1 MKIAKIQPFCVN
13 PRWIFVRVE
22 TDDGYVGWGEC
33 ILPKR
38 VNTVLGAITDLA
50 KNIIGRDARRI
61 EELWQQMFRGSFFRG
76 GPFVATAI
84 AGIEQALWDIKGK
97 YHDMPVYEFFGGSVR
112 EKVRAYAW
120 VGGDRPDQVVEQVKT
135 RISQGFTGVK
145 MNATEELHYIDNY
158 SKVEA
163 VLERVAAIRRVGGSD
178 FAIAVDFHGR
188 VHRAMAKTLIKE
200 LEPYHLV
207 WIEEPLLSEH
217 NDLLPVIA
225 GNTSTPIA
233 TGERL
238 HNRWDFKAIFES
250 RVVDIVQPDVSIT
263 GLYELEKISRMAEAY
278 DVIVAP
284 HCPNGPICLA
294 ATLQVDA
301 CVSNLVLQEYSM
313 GIHYNTG
320 YQGLMAGEMQDYL
333 LDPSVIAVKD
343 GYLPIPTTPGL
354 GIAVNEDLVRERHQI
369 WFLQDNQWRNAD
381 GTIAE
386 W

>member
-1 MKIAKIQPFCVN
+1 MKIAKIEPFCVS

-33 ILPKR
+33 IIPKR
-38 VNTVLGAITDLA
+38 VNAVLGAITDLA
-50 KNIIGRDARRI
+50 NNITGKDPRRI
-61 EELWQQMFRGSFFRG
+61 EELWQKMFRGAFFRG

-97 YHDMPVYEFFGGSVR
+97 YHDIPVFEFFGGQVR

-120 VGGDRPDQVVEQVKT
+120 VGGDRPAQVVEQVKG
-135 RISQGFTGVK
+135 RISQGFTAIK
-145 MNATEELHYIDNY
+145 MNATEELHYIDDY

-163 VLERVAAIRRVGGSD
+163 VVDRVAAIRQEGGSD
-178 FAIAVDFHGR
+178 FSIAVDFHGR
-188 VHRAMAKTLIKE
+188 VHRAMAKALIRA
-200 LEPYHLV
+200 LEPYHLA
-207 WIEEPLLSEH
+207 WIEEPVLSEH
-217 NDLLPVIA
+217 NDLLPTIV

-238 HNRWDFKAIFES
+238 YNRWDFKAVFES
-250 RVVDIVQPDVSIT
+250 RAVDIVQPDVSLT

-278 DVIVAP
+278 DVMVAP

-294 ATLQVDA
+294 ATLQIDA
-301 CVSNLVLQEYSM
+301 CVSNLVMQEYSM

-320 YQGLMAGEMQDYL
+320 YQGLLAGEMQDYL

-343 GYLPIPTTPGL
+343 GYLHIPMAPGL
-354 GIAVNEDLVRERHQI
+354 GISINEDIVKKRHHI
-369 WFLQDNQWRNAD
+369 WFLQDNQWKNAD